1 VALSGGADASG
12 MNPPSVS
19 ALQGAAAT
27 PYDTPEPQASPRARS
42 LRMPRPELSLLVLL
56 SGLLDLWSL
65 STNGWANTYY
75 SAAVRSMTTSWSS
88 FFFGSFDSA
97 GVMTVDKPPLALWVQ
112 AASAKVF
119 GVHPLSI
126 LVPEALMGVATVV
139 LVYDLVRRRFGRL
152 GGFVAG
158 LVLALTPIAV
168 AISRHNNPDALL
180 ILCCVGALWA
190 LVRGLED
197 GRVRWLALCG
207 ALVGL
212 GFEAKMAVALMVV
225 PGIAAAWLWA
235 APRARVKGLLAG
247 GAAMVAVG
255 GAWPLAVWLTPAASR
270 PWISGTSDNSIWS
283 LMLGYNGLGRL
294 TGQAGGPAGQAGQ
307 AGGGPGGAG
316 GGGMGGVFGG
326 DTGVLRL
333 LDQSMGG
340 QAGWFL
346 GFAIAG
352 GLAILIASRL
362 RRADAR
368 TGWLIAVGGAF
379 ATTAVAFSSAKGI
392 FHPYYVSFLA
402 PFIAALV
409 GAGFAEMVKGDVSA
423 RVLAPVAVALGVL
436 CEIKILHDN
445 PGELGWVP
453 AVLIVGGIAAVAA
466 LVLAA
471 AKWRTAILGAAVG
484 ALLIA
489 PGAWAVQT
497 PGHATSSTFPAGGP
511 ASAGMD
517 GPGGGRGRFA
527 GGPPPGQG
535 FGGAG
540 GQAPGG
546 ATGGPGAGAGAGG
559 GMFGG
564 DDASVTEALEYANA
578 HGGGTIAVSSQQG
591 AATQVTAGKDVA
603 ALGGFSGRESE
614 VSAQWLAEAVRT
626 GKVRY
631 VLTGGDSSG
640 PSDGR
645 TGSTSVM
652 NAVAETCT
660 KVLTTDSGA
669 VLYDLHGHEAA
680 LAAITTT

>member
-1 VALSGGADASG
+1 VPTLTS
-12 MNPPSVS
+12 MNSPSVS
-19 ALQGAAAT
+19 ALQGAAAA
-27 PYDTPEPQASPRARS
+27 PSYDAPKPEAAPGALARR
-42 LRMPRPELSLLVLL
+42 LPRPELGALILL
-56 SGLLDLWSL
+56 SGLLNLWSL

-75 SAAVRSMTTSWSS
+75 SAAVRSMTTSWSN

-119 GVHPLSI
+119 GLHPLSI
-126 LVPEALMGVATVV
+126 LVPEALMGVATVA

-197 GRVRWLALCG
+197 GRLRWLVLCG

-235 APRARVKGLLAG
+235 APRNRLRGLLAG

-255 GAWPLAVWLTPAASR
+255 GAWPLAVWLTPSASR
-270 PWISGTSDNSIWS
+270 PWVSGTSDNSIWS
-283 LMLGYNGLGRL
+283 LILGYNGLGRL
-294 TGQAGGPAGQAGQ
+294 TGQAGGPAGQAG
-307 AGGGPGGAG
+307 AGFGGGPGGG
-316 GGGMGGVFGG
+316 GGGGVFGG

-333 LDQSMGG
+333 LDRSMGG

-346 GFAIAG
+346 GFAVAG

-368 TGWLIAVGGAF
+368 TGWLLAVGGAF
-379 ATTAVAFSSAKGI
+379 VTTAVAFSTAAGI

-402 PFIAALV
+402 PFTAALV
-409 GAGFAEMVKGDVSA
+409 GAGFAQLVKGDVSA
-423 RVLAPVAVALGVL
+423 RWLAPVAIGLGVL
-436 CEIKILHDN
+436 CELKILRDN

-453 AVLIVGGIAAVAA
+453 AVLIIGGIAAIAGLA
-466 LVLAA
+466 FAA
-471 AKWRTAILGAAVG
+471 ARWRVALLGAAVG
-484 ALLIA
+484 TLLIA

-497 PGHATSSTFPAGGP
+497 LGHATNGTFPAGGP
-511 ASAGMD
+511 ASAGM
-517 GPGGGRGRFA
+517 GGNGSGRGRLA
-527 GGPPPGQG
+527 GGPPPGGVGGGQMAGGPQGG
-535 FGGAG
+535 FGGG
-540 GQAPGG
+540 PGG
-546 ATGGPGAGAGAGG
+546 GG

-564 DDASVTEALEYANA
+564 DDASVTEALRYANA

-591 AATQVTAGKDVA
+591 AAAQVMAGKDVA

-614 VSAQWLAEAVRT
+614 VSARWLAGAVKT
-626 GKVRY
+626 GKIRY
-631 VLTGGDSSG
+631 VLTGGTGGG

-652 NAVAETCT
+652 NAVAQTCT
-660 KVLTTDSGA
+660 KVLTTGSGA
-669 VLYDLHGHEAA
+669 VLYDCRGHGAA
-680 LAAITTT
+680 LAAITTA

>member
-1 VALSGGADASG
+1 VALSGAADAAG
-12 MNPPSVS
+12 MTSPSVS
-19 ALQGAAAT
+19 ALQGAAT
-27 PYDTPEPQASPRARS
+27 PSYDAPKPQATART
-42 LRMPRPELSLLVLL
+42 LARRLPRPELAALIVL
-56 SGLLDLWSL
+56 SGVLNLWSL

-75 SAAVRSMTTSWSS
+75 SAAVRSMTTSWSN

-126 LVPEALMGVATVV
+126 LAPEALMGVATVV
-139 LVYDLVRRRFGRL
+139 LVYDLVRRRFGRA

-197 GRVRWLALCG
+197 GRVRWLVLCG

-225 PGIAAAWLWA
+225 PGIALAWLWA
-235 APRARVKGLLAG
+235 AERDRIKGLLVG

-255 GAWPLAVWLTPAASR
+255 GAWPVAVWLTPSASR
-270 PWISGTSDNSIWS
+270 PWVSGTNDNSIWS
-283 LMLGYNGLGRL
+283 LILDYNGFGRL
-294 TGQAGGPAGQAGQ
+294 TGQAGGPAGQAG
-307 AGGGPGGAG
+307 GFG
-316 GGGMGGVFGG
+316 GGGFNGPGGVFGG

-333 LDQSMGG
+333 LGQSMGG

-352 GLAILIASRL
+352 GLAILVASRL
-362 RRADAR
+362 RRTDAR
-368 TGWLIAVGGAF
+368 SGWLLAVGGAF
-379 ATTAVAFSSAKGI
+379 LTTAVAFSTAKGI

-402 PFIAALV
+402 PFTAALV
-409 GAGFAEMVKGDVSA
+409 GAGFAELVKGDGAA

-436 CEIKILHDN
+436 CEVKVLHDN

-453 AVLIVGGIAAVAA
+453 AVLIVSGIAAVAA
-466 LVLAA
+466 LAFMPG
-471 AKWRTAILGAAVG
+471 KWRAAIVGAAVG

-497 PGHATSSTFPAGGP
+497 LGHATDGTFPAGGP
-511 ASAGMD
+511 ASAAMG
-517 GPGGGRGRFA
+517 GPGPGRGGFA
-527 GGPPPGQG
+527 GGPPR
-535 FGGAG
+535 G
-540 GQAPGG
+540 GQMPGG
-546 ATGGPGAGAGAGG
+546 FGPGAAGGAANGG

-564 DDASVTEALEYANA
+564 DSQSLTDALAYVEV
-578 HGGGTIAVSSQQG
+578 HGGGTIVVSSQQG
-591 AATQVTAGKDVA
+591 AARQVLAGDDVA

-614 VSAQWLAEAVRT
+614 VSARWLAEAVRT
-626 GKVRY
+626 GKVRW
-631 VLTGGDSSG
+631 VLTGGESGG

-645 TGSTSVM
+645 VGATSVM
-652 NAVAETCT
+652 NAVEQTCT
-660 KVLTTDSGA
+660 NVATTDSGA
-669 VLYDLHGHEAA
+669 ALYDCQGHEAA
-680 LAAITTT
+680 LAAAGSSA